1 MRVTQI
7 GVEVE
12 KAHSVLQKKIQESP
26 WYSTHSTVYLGKGIG
41 STMETKERSVV
52 ARSWGEE
59 G

>member
-1 MRVTQI
+1 MRVNQI

-41 STMETKERSVV
+41 STMGRESEADQRRNKGLS
-52 ARSWGEE
+52 
-59 G
+59 